1 MFEDIGCAE
10 RPLTDVIVEIE
21 RQHNDDTHHDNHDDD
36 SNWRDSDVRARVI
49 AVSARVITTALAP
62 RFAENRRPQQHAF
75 LHQAAAKCCH

>member
-49 AVSARVITTALAP
+49 AVSA
-62 RFAENRRPQQHAF
+62 
-75 LHQAAAKCCH
+75 